1 MVHGKTEEMRRLD
14 SQQEYKEP
22 EFVEGT
28 KWAPIKMGEGD
39 RAQFFKPRGLKP
51 FVGASR
57 DRRLGG
63 KARIKARR
71 AAKKG

>member
-1 MVHGKTEEMRRLD
+1 MGSEQTWALRKIDDERP
-14 SQQEYKEP
+14 EP

-28 KWAPIKMGEGD
+28 KWEPVKIGEGD
-39 RAQFFKPRGLKP
+39 RARFFKPRGLKP
-51 FVGASR
+51 YIGASR

-71 AAKKG
+71 AAKRDR